1 MNKKIVLY
9 CKELIKIIKEIPDIK
24 IYLNEDIYYI
34 TIINHNPLEE
44 VEFRYLR
51 ENRLWS
57 QNYILTFQN
66 TSRTNARYEKRKL
79 IFNGKVWINKRDKF
93 DLYVKRLNDNR
104 LLEKRMRQFVD
115 LGGNIEVDL
124 DNQRIKI
131 RSSMLPGMVLRFVFP
146 PITKFIVPAK
156 EEIILLLQIMQLIL
170 NEFV

>member
-1 MNKKIVLY
+1 MNKKIVPY

-104 LLEKRMRQFVD
+104 LLEKRMR
-115 LGGNIEVDL
+115 
-124 DNQRIKI
+124 
-131 RSSMLPGMVLRFVFP
+131 
-146 PITKFIVPAK
+146 
-156 EEIILLLQIMQLIL
+156 
-170 NEFV
+170 